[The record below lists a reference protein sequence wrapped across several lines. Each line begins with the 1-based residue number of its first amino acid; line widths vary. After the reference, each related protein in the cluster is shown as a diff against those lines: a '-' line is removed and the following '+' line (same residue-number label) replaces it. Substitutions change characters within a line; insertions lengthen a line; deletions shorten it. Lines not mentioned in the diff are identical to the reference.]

1 MGKQNTRWEESV
13 ERYGQ
18 LLQAVNDLVCH
29 TTQLAKSYEDINM
42 EFGQLIYENGLH
54 EIMNKAN
61 TLQDYERN
69 FQFMYYSLR
78 GQVEQLKQVRGVLQV
93 LLIRDPVNCPCN

>member
-1 MGKQNTRWEESV
+1 MERQNTTWEESV

-18 LLQAVNDLVCH
+18 LLTAVNDLVRH
-29 TTQLAKSYEDINM
+29 TTQLAKSYEEVNM
-42 EFGQLIYENGLH
+42 EFGQLIYEKGLH
-54 EIMNKAN
+54 EIMQKAN

-78 GQVEQLKQVRGVLQV
+78 GQVEQLKHLRGVLRV
-93 LLIRDPVNCPCN
+93 LLIRDPVNCPFN